1 MFMSEFIQ
9 RLKTSFVAIGS
20 RFLPAFLLLL
30 CAVLV
35 SAQRVETL
43 AAAPPAAAAVEWQAT
58 SAQHAYGF
66 PEVKPS
72 KKGTLTLDATG
83 LTFTGKT
90 FNTTLPRNS
99 ITAVSAGNDRVEL
112 WGTGGRL
119 LRMAIPQ
126 GGGLA
131 AAAVMHHRV
140 DMLTVEFRDTHGG
153 MHSAVF
159 YLPAMQADK
168 ALAHF
173 KVEPVAV
180 APVATEG
187 CGTNPVDPRSVL
199 VKRPEWK
206 SVEVPAAYRALVYE
220 HMIDRLK
227 AVKDVGSVYREGEI
241 VHGMACPHYTIA
253 VAIEGYK
260 KGNQVVRAAT
270 GPIGM
275 FTSATQMRFAVTYTD
290 AMAASVKT
298 EEIKA
303 AVRTESES
311 TGVADVVAKKLAK
324 QYGKLLKEQAK
335 ATTAAARPDAR

>member
-1 MFMSEFIQ
+1 MSEFTQ

-20 RFLPAFLLLL
+20 RILPAFLLLV

-43 AAAPPAAAAVEWQAT
+43 AAAPPSAAVEWQAT

-66 PEVKPS
+66 PEVKPN
-72 KKGTLTLDATG
+72 KKGTLTLDAAG
-83 LTFTGKT
+83 LTFTGKAT
-90 FNTTLPRNS
+90 NTTLPRAS

-140 DMLTVEFRDTHGG
+140 DMLTVEFHDTHGG

-159 YLPAMQADK
+159 YLPATEADK
-168 ALAHF
+168 ALTHF
-173 KVEPVAV
+173 TVPPVVAEPVV
-180 APVATEG
+180 AEG

-220 HMIDRLK
+220 HMVDRLK

-275 FTSATQMRFAVTYTD
+275 FTSATQMRFAVTYSD

-324 QYGKLLKEQAK
+324 QYDQLLKEQAK
-335 ATTAAARPDAR
+335 TATAAAGQHAR